1 MPKFYH
7 IHRSPKPSSI
17 EKKLIKNFKLYYS
30 KKNSFWYNVE
40 QDIGKTD
47 YGGYIIYEIEIPKL
61 QFTTSFNPIKKNKIV
76 KLTPKNIQEYIKILT
91 EVAKKKYNFIEEM
104 NNRNI
109 IGIDATAKFIR
120 EKNEE
125 YSFIE
130 ISEGLIGITSDEG
143 FIWKFPRTIKIK
155 KIKVY
160 DNSKQ

>member
-7 IHRSPKPSSI
+7 IHRSPKSSSI
-17 EKKLIKNFKLYYS
+17 EKKLTKNFKLYYS

-40 QDIGKTD
+40 QDIGKKD

-76 KLTPKNIQEYIKILT
+76 KLTPKNIQEYIKIRT

-104 NNRNI
+104 NKRNI
-109 IGIDATAKFIR
+109 IGIDATAKFIK
-120 EKNEE
+120 EKYNLQ
-125 YSFIE
+125 IE
-130 ISEGLIGITSDEG
+130 SDEG